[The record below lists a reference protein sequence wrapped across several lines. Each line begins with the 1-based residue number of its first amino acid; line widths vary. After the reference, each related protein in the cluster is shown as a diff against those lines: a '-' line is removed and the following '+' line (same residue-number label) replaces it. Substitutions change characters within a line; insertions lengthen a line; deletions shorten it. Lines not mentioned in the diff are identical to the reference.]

1 MKNLT
6 YAEKHLLENPDR
18 PSVVFFTSEGCYLC
32 VALKPILDK
41 LSKEYSNDFNFY
53 KVNISEEKEL
63 SDKFLPEGEGVPTG
77 FIITNDQ
84 KVFKIKDPEE
94 PDKKSWYSEEYIR
107 NILDLIK

>member
-6 YAEKHLLENPDR
+6 YAEKHLLENQDR
-18 PSVVFFTSEGCYLC
+18 PAIVFFTSDGCHLC

-41 LSKEYSNDFNFY
+41 LSKEYSSDFNFY
-53 KVNISEEKEL
+53 KVNISKEKEL

-77 FIITNDQ
+77 FVITDQ
-84 KVFKIKDPEE
+84 KVFKIKDPESS
-94 PDKKSWYSEEYIR
+94 DSKSWYPEGYLR